1 MRSTNEGDQGLL
13 GAFTYMRRAKR
24 IDSPVTI
31 FLMGNQGTNADDR
44 VIDVLGK
51 LVAQFGTD
59 LIIAFAQMAIR
70 SGEAFQV
77 RDGFDIPNDDAVHDS
92 NIQRA
97 GWPKVHPPAR
107 FAFAATIRST

>member
-44 VIDVLGK
+44 VIDVLRE
-51 LVAQFGTD
+51 LVAHFRANF
-59 LIIAFAQMAIR
+59 IITLAIVTVGG
-70 SGEAFQV
+70 GEALDV
-77 RDGFDIPNDDAVHDS
+77 GDSFDIPNDDAAHDS
-92 NIQRA
+92 NVGPSFILL
-97 GWPKVHPPAR
+97 PMP
-107 FAFAATIRST
+107 